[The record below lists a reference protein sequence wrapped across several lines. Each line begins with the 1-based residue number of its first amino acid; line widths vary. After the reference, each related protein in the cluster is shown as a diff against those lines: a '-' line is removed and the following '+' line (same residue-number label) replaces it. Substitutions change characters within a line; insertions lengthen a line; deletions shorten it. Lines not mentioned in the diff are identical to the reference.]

1 MGLAVCGRA
10 CPGQWGLALVATWLA
25 GCAEPPPETHSRGQA
40 ATADFR
46 MATYNVHYLD
56 LAAGAE
62 DEWGLPAWQARRG
75 PVVAQVRRMGADIVA
90 FQELETRGQG
100 GGADVWERWLLDALP
115 EYRSA
120 ASGFGRGVSVG
131 QPIFYRPGAFRL
143 LDDGFVFFTR
153 PDANFRSI
161 RAIAGYPDAV
171 TWARLEHRESGE
183 VVSVFNVHLHFID
196 TTQRL
201 RSARRV
207 VELAEAAQARGDR
220 VLVAGD
226 FNARRN
232 SRALRIFYEG
242 GFARAAQRG
251 ATFHFNTGMHLFGA
265 IDHLLHDEG
274 AVPVGR
280 AGMATAKIGGV
291 WPSDHY
297 PVWVDFRLGPRG

>member
-1 MGLAVCGRA
+1 MA
-10 CPGQWGLALVATWLA
+10 WGP
-25 GCAEPPPETHSRGQA
+25 GCAEVPEAHSSGQA
-40 ATADFR
+40 PAADFR

-56 LAAGAE
+56 LEAGAD
-62 DEWGLPAWQARRG
+62 DEWGVPAWRVRRD
-75 PVVAQVRRMGADIVA
+75 PVVAQVRRMRADIIA
-90 FQELETRGQG
+90 FQELETRGQE
-100 GGADVWERWLLDALP
+100 GAEDLWERWLLGALP
-115 EYRSA
+115 EYRVA
-120 ASGFGRGVSVG
+120 ASEFGAGASVG

-143 LDDGFVFFTR
+143 LDDGYAFFTR
-153 PDANFRSI
+153 PHAKFRSI

-183 VVSVFNVHLHFID
+183 RVTVFNVHLHYLD

-207 VELAEAAQARGDR
+207 LDLAEAARARGDN

-251 ATFHFNTGMHLFGA
+251 ATFHFNTGLHLFGA
-265 IDHLLHDEG
+265 IDHLLHDG
-274 AVPVGR
+274 RAVPVGR
-280 AGMATAKIGGV
+280 TVTGTGRIGGV
-291 WPSDHY
+291 YPADHY
-297 PVWVDFRLGPRG
+297 PVWADFRLLAGG